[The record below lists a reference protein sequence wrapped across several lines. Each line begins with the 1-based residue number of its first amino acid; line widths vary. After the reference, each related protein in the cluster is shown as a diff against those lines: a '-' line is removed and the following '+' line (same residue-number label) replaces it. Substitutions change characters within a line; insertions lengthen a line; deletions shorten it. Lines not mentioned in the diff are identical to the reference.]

1 MRTENLDRYQA
12 MFELAGSQ
20 INAAV
25 RWTRESVT
33 GARCCASQCRN
44 ELASPCM
51 SGKEH
56 GEG

>member
-25 RWTRESVT
+25 RWTREKRHRGTLLRFPVP
-33 GARCCASQCRN
+33 Q
-44 ELASPCM
+44 
-51 SGKEH
+51 
-56 GEG
+56 